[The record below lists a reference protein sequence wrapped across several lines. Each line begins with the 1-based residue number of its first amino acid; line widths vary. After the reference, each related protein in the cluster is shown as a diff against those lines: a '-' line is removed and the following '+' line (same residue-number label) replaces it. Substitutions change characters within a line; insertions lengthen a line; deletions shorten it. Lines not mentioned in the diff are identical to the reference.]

1 MKVGT
6 DGVLLGAWAR
16 VLPGPA
22 RYLDIGTGT
31 GGDSSDARPAH
42 GGCARWGDR
51 RCRGGGWCG
60 SGTGRGQCRIVTVE
74 SCGQGVSL
82 RNRDFPSRVSEPLGA
97 AGTRR
102 AYRMAVKRL
111 LPETVPKKESR
122 QQSLPNCFITIS
134 FPIRRGSWIRCPL
147 PMRDAG
153 WPATPIRSLMA
164 NCCSMLPVCWR
175 RRVSFSVVL
184 PADSEERFSRQGPRR
199 RVRTEPSYTCLYPSR
214 NISQARL
221 ARIRF
226 RRKLRGD
233 ARRRHPDNRDRRGP
247 WELYG

>member
-1 MKVGT
+1 MGRPSMPWRWMVRERYRPRPMPHRHR
-6 DGVLLGAWAR
+6 GVMRSGCIAAESGFS
-16 VLPGPA
+16 VPG
-22 RYLDIGTGT
+22 
-31 GGDSSDARPAH
+31 
-42 GGCARWGDR
+42 
-51 RCRGGGWCG
+51 CRNPC
-60 SGTGRGQCRIVTVE
+60 
-74 SCGQGVSL
+74 
-82 RNRDFPSRVSEPLGA
+82 GA

-175 RRVSFSVVL
+175 RGSLFGGVAGRQRG
-184 PADSEERFSRQGPRR
+184 AFSRQGPRR